1 VAAPGPPVAGDQG
14 PSPRRNDVGF
24 ARRLGA
30 FSIWWLLLMVLW
42 VWVDDSTDTPELL
55 VGAAVAAMAASFAV
69 LVQHQAASPVRIRI
83 EWLTPLATVPL
94 QVLRDLGV
102 VFAALWKRITRGEL
116 PNSRLE
122 EIRVE
127 VSRGESAE
135 AVTQRSLVVGFTSIA
150 PNTFALG
157 VDPERGTMIVH
168 RLVADGSR

>member
-1 VAAPGPPVAGDQG
+1 M
-14 PSPRRNDVGF
+14 
-24 ARRLGA
+24 GA
-30 FSIWWLLLMVLW
+30 FVIWWFILMVLW

-55 VGAAVAAMAASFAV
+55 VGAAVAAMAALFAV
-69 LVQHQAASPVRIRI
+69 LVQHQAGSPVRIRI
-83 EWLTPLATVPL
+83 EWLSPLATVPL

-102 VFAALWKRITRGEL
+102 VFAALGRRITRGEL

-135 AVTQRSLVVGFTSIA
+135 AVTHRSLAVAFASIA

-168 RLVADGSR
+168 RLVADDRR